1 MTQGHEASKC
11 CWKNDSNRLACCR
24 VAKSFQLMKNTI
36 RASLVVQWLG
46 IPVVKPA
53 NVGDTSL
60 IPSRK
65 IPRASGQL
73 SPCATTPEAAT
84 REATTMRSLHTVSRE
99 RPCTPGRPNTAKKQT
114 KQHNE
119 AKCRK
124 NEVCLYRI
132 ITQSIIQLLSCVQ
145 LFETPRTAACQASL
159 SFTVS
164 EFAQIHVH

>member
-60 IPSRK
+60 TPSRK

-124 NEVCLYRI
+124 NEVCLHWDTLARS
-132 ITQSIIQLLSCVQ
+132 TVTLPEGFLGPRWWHWNPQSYS
-145 LFETPRTAACQASL
+145 
-159 SFTVS
+159 
-164 EFAQIHVH
+164 